1 MALPSNLAH
10 LGTSLADM
18 LKLRA
23 SLFEARMGGTRR
35 VRDASGEEVEF
46 KSDSE
51 MAKALAALDSEIAAQ
66 SKAPRSTHHFQTSKG
81 L

>member
-10 LGTSLADM
+10 MGTSLADM

-23 SLFEARMGGTRR
+23 NLFEARMGGTRR
-35 VRDASGEEVEF
+35 VRDASGEEIEF
-46 KSDSE
+46 KSDNE
-51 MAKALAALDSEIAAQ
+51 MAKALAALDSEIAAL
-66 SKAPRSTHHFQTSKG
+66 SKAPHSTLHFRTSKG

>member
-10 LGTSLADM
+10 MGTSLADM

-23 SLFEARMGGTRR
+23 NLFEARMGGTRR
-35 VRDASGEEVEF
+35 VRDASGEEIEF
-46 KSDSE
+46 KSDNE
-51 MAKALAALDSEIAAQ
+51 MAKALAALDTEIAGL
-66 SKAPRSTHHFQTSKG
+66 SKAPPSTLHFRTSKG